1 MSLIVRSE
9 EPLDRATALEVD
21 RLAFDSDEEPAIV
34 EIVRDL
40 EGSFALVAE
49 QDGNVVGH
57 IQFSRAWVGPSA
69 VTALGPI
76 GVLPEAQGRGAG
88 SALVRA
94 GLEEA
99 GRRGEIA
106 VVLLGS
112 PANYPRFGFEP
123 ASSYGLS
130 NPFAG
135 IAEGDF
141 VIAEEDFMLVPLDER
156 ARRLAGPV
164 RWHPSFGQVG

>member
-40 EGSFALVAE
+40 EGSFARRRAGRRRGRPHPVQSSMGRAE
-49 QDGNVVGH
+49 RGH
-57 IQFSRAWVGPSA
+57 RPRADRCLARG
-69 VTALGPI
+69 TG
-76 GVLPEAQGRGAG
+76 EGAG
-88 SALVRA
+88 SALVRT

-99 GRRGEIA
+99 ARRGEIA
-106 VVLLGS
+106 VILLGS
-112 PANYPRFGFEP
+112 PAYYPRFGFEP

-141 VIAEEDFMLVPLDER
+141 VIAEEDFMLVPLDKR